1 MLPPNLPSDIS
12 QKRLTRAFEKAGFIL
27 NVTGGKGGHYK
38 LIDPKTKRFI
48 TLQSNVFK
56 QVLRDKLKQAEEMGY
71 DATKIMNGY

>member
-12 QKRLTRAFEKAGFIL
+12 QKRLAKAFEKAGFIS
-27 NVTGGKGGHYK
+27 NVAGGKGGHYK